1 MPKFHVQG
9 GNTLEGNFVAMD
21 PVSKLVVIGTYLHL
35 SSLPLF
41 HDSFFLENE
50 EAFSIVFPN
59 QISSVEGAFTGQVSD
74 DETIINMKYVI

>member
-21 PVSKLVVIGTYLHL
+21 PISKLVVIGIFILLSFL
-35 SSLPLF
+35 SSF
-41 HDSFFLENE
+41 DFFSLENE

-59 QISSVEGAFTGQVSD
+59 QISSIEGSFNGQVSD
-74 DETIINMKYVI
+74 DETVINMK